1 MFALTEALS
10 YWFLISDIL
19 MTLEVYQN
27 CWIARLIESSGPF
40 CRHQEKSLPTDGQT
54 MLGESNHR
62 KCEIGFRIPVEPVS
76 LFCFASGKPRNPN
89 AARQNRRTATSLHQ
103 NSFHHRRAKDLQVKR
118 KTSEKPPLVTYRLC
132 FGS

>member
-40 CRHQEKSLPTDGQT
+40 CHQEKSLPTDGQT
-54 MLGESNHR
+54 MLFAEWPNPESIDR
-62 KCEIGFRIPVEPVS
+62 KCEIGF
-76 LFCFASGKPRNPN
+76 
-89 AARQNRRTATSLHQ
+89 
-103 NSFHHRRAKDLQVKR
+103 
-118 KTSEKPPLVTYRLC
+118 
-132 FGS
+132 